1 MSDCEKSDTMCHQN
15 KKTLRAFQG
24 LNWLLRC
31 PSVSQ
36 CCDGGLGCVVCTHV
50 EGEGRWTRDRMLS
63 YKSTSSPASPAV
75 LVYMS
80 LPADSLSVVM

>member
-1 MSDCEKSDTMCHQN
+1 MSEVRYNVSSKQENFEGISGFELVIEM
-15 KKTLRAFQG
+15 
-24 LNWLLRC
+24 
-31 PSVSQ
+31 SQ